1 MMRFRTVAVTDAAAE
16 RLLTDYFAS
25 RAATFPAAMGAY
37 QTTFPTPS
45 HFESPRGTFLIASAG
60 ETSASETP
68 ADDPRASE
76 TPADDPRADLGCGG
90 IRLIDHDA
98 GVTRFEL
105 KHLWVTP
112 AARGTG
118 VGRALL
124 TELETRARAF
134 GATELVL
141 DTNATQAAATQLYRS
156 SGFEEIAPYNHNAN
170 ATHWFAKNLTTE
182 LE

>member
-1 MMRFRTVAVTDAAAE
+1 MVRFRTVAVTDAAAKQ
-16 RLLTDYFAS
+16 LLTDYFAS
-25 RAATFPAAMGAY
+25 RAATFPMAMGAY
-37 QTTFPTPS
+37 QTTFPRPS
-45 HFESPRGTFLIASAG
+45 DFQPPRGVFLIASD
-60 ETSASETP
+60 S
-68 ADDPRASE
+68 DN
-76 TPADDPRADLGCGG
+76 RADLGCGG
-90 IRLIDHDA
+90 IRLIDHHA

-105 KHLWVTP
+105 KHLWVIP

-118 VGRALL
+118 AGRALL
-124 TELETRARAF
+124 FELETRARAF